1 MAKTND
7 YQFVPYEFPTSR
19 DGKYICLLDDGQIL
33 RSRREQLGLS
43 VKQVA
48 EMAGLQFSQYQRL
61 ESGDRF
67 FSGCSMRVGLSI
79 CAVLL
84 LDPYDFFCIDVE
96 QPDPATMK
104 PHEPFDADIPEI
116 PKKVGRKPIRRD
128 VMTIYVNHPHFSL
141 MLPRDVLI
149 ALGKPEYIQMRWNV
163 SEKRLLFH
171 AVNADAEEPYDV
183 PAPLY
188 DDATALVFPK
198 SEFIDNVRKELG
210 WDDDVYAVECR
221 MVEDVTGEQ
230 YILCDLKTAQ
240 PSDRLI
246 GPFVEPSC
254 FIDDEDEE
262 FEDEEDEFD
271 ADDIEDMNEEEN

>member
-1 MAKTND
+1 
-7 YQFVPYEFPTSR
+7 
-19 DGKYICLLDDGQIL
+19 
-33 RSRREQLGLS
+33 
-43 VKQVA
+43 
-48 EMAGLQFSQYQRL
+48 MAGLQFSQYQRL

-128 VMTIYVNHPHFSL
+128 IMTIYVNHPHFSL

-149 ALGKPEYIQMRWNV
+149 ALGKPEYIQMRWKV